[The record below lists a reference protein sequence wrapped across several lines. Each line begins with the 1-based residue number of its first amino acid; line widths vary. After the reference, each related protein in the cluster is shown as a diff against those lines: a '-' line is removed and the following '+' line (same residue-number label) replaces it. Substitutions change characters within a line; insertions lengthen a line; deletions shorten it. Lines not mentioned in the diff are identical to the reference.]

1 MSESK
6 TSKYRSK
13 AMVKA
18 GTKQFVRDGR
28 TLQGIG
34 FMVSIRPGDNVETE
48 FGTMVDTIYQWHT
61 QHGEA
66 CGEMTI
72 GFVADPEHQESLM
85 AYLMS
90 LIQQEEPLRPLFAQ
104 LGQIEASFITRDGKE
119 KKDYKFKM
127 EG

>member
-1 MSESK
+1 
-6 TSKYRSK
+6 
-13 AMVKA
+13 MVKA
-18 GTKQFVRDGR
+18 GTKQFMRDGH
-28 TLQGIG
+28 TMQGIG

-48 FGTMVDTIYQWHT
+48 FGTMVDTIYQWHA

-72 GFVADPEHQESLM
+72 GFVADPEHQENLM

-104 LGQIEASFITRDGKE
+104 LGQIEASFITRDGKD